1 MTFTAAFKQLNFEFV
16 YLRHWKQNA
25 FYFYCLT
32 QKWKQEQTKK
42 KKQYFSSS
50 EQSLRTNIEPTTKL
64 KLRLTWE
71 KYLSI
76 DISIIRRRLNG
87 NKNDE
92 QMLFPLRLMPFYFA
106 FWPFQK
112 TSTFALFRPLQ
123 HNSSFK
129 LFCYFC
135 FKFNDLAPATMN

>member
-1 MTFTAAFKQLNFEFV
+1 MNLSTYATENKTLFIFTAWHKNGNKNKQ
-16 YLRHWKQNA
+16 
-25 FYFYCLT
+25 
-32 QKWKQEQTKK
+32 KK